1 MKLKN
6 VDTMTVRFTHSWCE
20 LDSLAE
26 FLEEKAA
33 EGWQLTSKT
42 GIILGFRR
50 SKARQVKISV
60 ELVYADD
67 NDEDNERFIEYCRA
81 AGWRHVFSDGN
92 CKFLKTMTF

>member
-50 SKARQVKISV
+50 SKGRQAGGMFSV
-60 ELVYADD
+60 METAD
-67 NDEDNERFIEYCRA
+67 F
-81 AGWRHVFSDGN
+81 
-92 CKFLKTMTF
+92 